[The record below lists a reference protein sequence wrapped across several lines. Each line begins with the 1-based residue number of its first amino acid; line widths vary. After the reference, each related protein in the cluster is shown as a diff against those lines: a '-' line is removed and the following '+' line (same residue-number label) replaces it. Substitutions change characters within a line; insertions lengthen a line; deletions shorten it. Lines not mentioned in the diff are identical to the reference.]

1 MDSPVLWCS
10 LPQILPSFLIYL
22 RNVGLIAATAKYY
35 DYTLVTRNEKDFDG
49 IDITIFNPFKIS

>member
-22 RNVGLIAATAKYY
+22 RNVGFIRHILTHAEY
-35 DYTLVTRNEKDFDG
+35 DKDDWK
-49 IDITIFNPFKIS
+49 DDEWYE